1 MPLEFFPKDERSLQE
16 HLGPHSQAPDV
27 GGGDNEAGVD
37 RGGWFHVNKLPSSK
51 MRKLRAVKLTD

>member
-27 GGGDNEAGVD
+27 GGGDNEAVDEAGID
-37 RGGWFHVNKLPSSK
+37 RGGFQVK
-51 MRKLRAVKLTD
+51 M